1 MRSARRSSRTSG
13 VLRSLSGTATR
24 FWTVNGRSAGRDSG
38 AGGTS
43 GTGCNVCRVAGMPL
57 WRARTRPG
65 SHRPGSGRSLGELG
79 AKIGPQTARLP
90 QTDRTDR
97 GVLLTRRTHRGGH
110 HPRPAQAA
118 GRAVRAGQSLTNGV
132 AGGRLRLVR
141 CRLAFWRS
149 SRTPIRSIVVR

>member
-1 MRSARRSSRTSG
+1 MDARRD
-13 VLRSLSGTATR
+13 ATR
-24 FWTVNGRSAGRDSG
+24 AP
-38 AGGTS
+38 A
-43 GTGCNVCRVAGMPL
+43 AP
-57 WRARTRPG
+57 AAPARPG

-110 HPRPAQAA
+110 HARPAQAA

-149 SRTPIRSIVVR
+149 SRTPIRSIVVRSVSYTHLR